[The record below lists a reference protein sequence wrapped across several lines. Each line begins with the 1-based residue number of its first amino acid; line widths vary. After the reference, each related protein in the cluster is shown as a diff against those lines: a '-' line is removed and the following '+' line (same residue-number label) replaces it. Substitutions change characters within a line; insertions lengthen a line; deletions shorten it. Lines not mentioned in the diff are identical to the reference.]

1 MDIQGRRVCPACE
14 YSLPE
19 KVATCPNCG
28 TWIGLTDNDQNPD
41 EDGNVFQCSY
51 CHQSHSVEVQFCPN
65 TGKPVRQTERAN
77 VHSRIQS
84 EVTPSPAL
92 HQLKSGVVSAK
103 DKSKR
108 GRILWGLMITII
120 VGAILFL
127 AAGQRQKVITVVETV
142 VITWTPD
149 RAATAAEQ
157 AGQTVTA
164 ELQAT
169 ANALATTTARAALT
183 ATAKSQATANAI
195 ASKTAKAAKT
205 ATARAAA
212 TKTPTMTHTPTKTS
226 TRAPTNT
233 VVWTPAPTS
242 APAANTDAD
251 SSMIV
256 RNPGEKSPGDHPVEV
271 RNETD
276 STVTIYMYGD
286 KFNYTFYVPAGF
298 QTIYVRPG
306 NYSYT
311 FYSCGDSNPGRG
323 SGTFN
328 SNWYWRFWCP

>member
-1 MDIQGRRVCPACE
+1 MSQQGKRVCPACE
-14 YSLPE
+14 YSLSE

-28 TWIGLTDNDQNPD
+28 TWIGLTDKDQNSD
-41 EDGNVFQCSY
+41 ENGITFQCPY
-51 CHQSHSVEVQFCPN
+51 CPQTHSVGVRFCPN
-65 TGKPVRQTERAN
+65 TGKLIRQSERTDL
-77 VHSRIQS
+77 HSPIQS
-84 EVTPSPAL
+84 EVMPPPTL
-92 HQLKSGVVSAK
+92 HYPKVGVVFAK

-108 GRILWGLMITII
+108 GRILWGMMIAII
-120 VGAILFL
+120 VAAVLFL
-127 AAGQRQKVITVVETV
+127 ATGQRQEGITIVETV

-149 RAATAAEQ
+149 RAATASEP

-169 ANALATTTARAALT
+169 ANPLATATARAAFT
-183 ATAKSQATANAI
+183 VTAKSQATANAI

-212 TKTPTMTHTPTKTS
+212 TKTPTMTHTPTKTP
-226 TRAPTNT
+226 TRTPTNT
-233 VVWTPAPTS
+233 VVWTPLPTS
-242 APAANTDAD
+242 APAANTD

-271 RNETD
+271 RNETG
-276 STVTIYMYGD
+276 STVTIYLYGD
-286 KFNYTFYVPAGF
+286 MFNYTFYVPAGV

-306 NYSYT
+306 NYSFT

-328 SNWYWRFWCP
+328 SNWYWWFRCP